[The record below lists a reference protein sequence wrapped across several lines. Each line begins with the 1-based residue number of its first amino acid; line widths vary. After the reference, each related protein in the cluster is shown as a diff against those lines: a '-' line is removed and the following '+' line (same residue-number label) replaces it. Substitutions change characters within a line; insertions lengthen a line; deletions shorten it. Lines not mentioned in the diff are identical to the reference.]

1 MQLFHR
7 SRAEHKD
14 HDTPYS
20 CPPPSGLLEEIELA
34 KREMN
39 DAYNHFQSASDP
51 DLIDCYIYEQ
61 NAVMTR
67 YRYLLQQAA
76 GLSAVRLSP
85 EELASEDPALEEL
98 PSGEF
103 SSAKPVSAKQ
113 TAVG

>member
-20 CPPPSGLLEEIELA
+20 CPPPNGLLEEIELA

-51 DLIDCYIYEQ
+51 DLIDCCIYRG
-61 NAVMTR
+61 NAAWKR
-67 YRYLLQQAA
+67 YQFLIR
-76 GLSAVRLSP
+76 
-85 EELASEDPALEEL
+85 E
-98 PSGEF
+98 
-103 SSAKPVSAKQ
+103 AKQ
-113 TAVG
+113 TQLGT

>member
-51 DLIDCYIYEQ
+51 GSD
-61 NAVMTR
+61 R
-67 YRYLLQQAA
+67 LLHLQRKC
-76 GLSAVRLSP
+76 GV
-85 EELASEDPALEEL
+85 E
-98 PSGEF
+98 
-103 SSAKPVSAKQ
+103 KVPVSDQRGKTNADGD
-113 TAVG
+113 VGFLQKPTSPSALSYVPNRTYNRIVISRSVRWY